1 MKKISIGMKNLLL
14 VILAITLFSCDK
26 ENNSILPNPVPEP
39 EPVEPAEPITP
50 TFLSFSTSIEMLNEV
65 ASTRGTV
72 RTFEKGHE
80 IGLFYNDTCIN
91 RKFTFGGGGWS
102 GGQVALAKEMKK
114 IHCYFPY
121 NSSVQSPTAIP
132 VDIET
137 QTDLLVGSGE
147 VGEERPKIDV
157 KMKHLLSLV
166 RITIKKSSYT
176 GAGHV
181 ETVTWNGVHRTGK
194 YNAITGTLVPDETKE
209 SFQTGG
215 NYYLDDSK
223 DPVVVES
230 ILFPV
235 ASGRGITL
243 SVVVDG
249 EQRQFEIPATHTWES
264 GKAYTYTLTL
274 KGGYNT
280 PVELDECAIDVNYW
294 STYGKNDEI
303 TLGNSEGNWFSVEPA
318 GECYGRDVYRNEGF
332 MFAFLGYWMGI
343 DPNTGEMP
351 DTWTGD
357 FRMVLMDGAG
367 KIVDKYQPCAIVA
380 PNGGMMKGTDRRSYV
395 TAPVGTYELAVL
407 FRKKGETVWQKAEWK
422 DKVTKKDMAFT
433 VKNETKL
440 PALRMIQVEE
450 EVNTGVV
457 IHDRPYDSNFNIT
470 YVLSNRGRIPLK
482 GEIKAIW
489 ERTFDYTGHCYRPS
503 SKRMGTVND
512 DEWRDEL
519 GKITIDLPATVRFW
533 KGIIPCSFPRKRE
546 MPKMLNT
553 GIGYCTPAVHL
564 YWKAEGSQDWVLLRC
579 DLDPI
584 LAAKVNSSSAEAA
597 LFLKSLNYISFE
609 QSHW

>member
-1 MKKISIGMKNLLL
+1 MN
-14 VILAITLFSCDK
+14 
-26 ENNSILPNPVPEP
+26 
-39 EPVEPAEPITP
+39 
-50 TFLSFSTSIEMLNEV
+50 
-65 ASTRGTV
+65 
-72 RTFEKGHE
+72 
-80 IGLFYNDTCIN
+80 
-91 RKFTFGGGGWS
+91 
-102 GGQVALAKEMKK
+102 
-114 IHCYFPY
+114 
-121 NSSVQSPTAIP
+121 
-132 VDIET
+132 
-137 QTDLLVGSGE
+137 
-147 VGEERPKIDV
+147 
-157 KMKHLLSLV
+157 
-166 RITIKKSSYT
+166 
-176 GAGHV
+176 
-181 ETVTWNGVHRTGK
+181 
-194 YNAITGTLVPDETKE
+194 
-209 SFQTGG
+209 
-215 NYYLDDSK
+215 
-223 DPVVVES
+223 
-230 ILFPV
+230 
-235 ASGRGITL
+235 
-243 SVVVDG
+243 
-249 EQRQFEIPATHTWES
+249 
-264 GKAYTYTLTL
+264 
-274 KGGYNT
+274 
-280 PVELDECAIDVNYW
+280 
-294 STYGKNDEI
+294 
-303 TLGNSEGNWFSVEPA
+303 
-318 GECYGRDVYRNEGF
+318 
-332 MFAFLGYWMGI
+332 
-343 DPNTGEMP
+343 
-351 DTWTGD
+351 
-357 FRMVLMDGAG
+357 GAG

-482 GEIKAIW
+482 GEIKAVW

-503 SKRMGTVND
+503 SKRTGTVND

-564 YWKAEGSQDWVLLRC
+564 YWKAEESQDWVLLRC
-579 DLDPI
+579 DLYPI